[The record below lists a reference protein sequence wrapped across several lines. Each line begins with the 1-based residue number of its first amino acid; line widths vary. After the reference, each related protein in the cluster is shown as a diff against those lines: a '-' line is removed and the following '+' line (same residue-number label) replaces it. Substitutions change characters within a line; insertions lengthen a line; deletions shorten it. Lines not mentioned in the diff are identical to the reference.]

1 MKRLFAVISLLIT
14 LAWLSL
20 RALGWSRYAAVLSGS
35 IPEGST
41 VGSTLVSDST
51 QRAVLLLAVHF
62 AFVLFAAPLASSALG
77 LHAWDVV
84 SRARSRR
91 AG

>member
-1 MKRLFAVISLLIT
+1 MKRFFAVISLAIT
-14 LAWLSL
+14 LAWLAL

-35 IPEGST
+35 IPEGAAS
-41 VGSTLVSDST
+41 VSDST
-51 QRAVLLLAVHF
+51 GRAALLLAVHF
-62 AFVLFAAPLASSALG
+62 AFVLFAAPLALSALG